1 MCDELIVAK
10 HLFKKMGL
18 VTTESGRSHAVG
30 VKFDGAIALTSKAE
44 EVFVSSTVL
53 SSMETIDE

>member
-18 VTTESGRSHAVG
+18 VTTERSPFDTSHAVG

-53 SSMETIDE
+53 SSNR